1 MASYERANQI
11 QSGEMLKL
19 NDKIRSFISIEIT
32 EKKLLERLLE
42 LQQQLSTSEADLK
55 LVQPQNVHFTLRFL
69 GEISSSTL
77 EAVQNGMAAIKFNP
91 FKINLSGVGVFPN
104 LNRISVVWV
113 GVTKGEEE
121 VRMLSTKIES
131 SLKTVIL
138 RPDSRGFTPHLTVAR
153 VRTGRNKDK
162 LVASVK
168 QLKDYV
174 VGSMEVNTIRLKKS
188 ILTPK
193 GPIYSTIFEV
203 LASG

>member
-1 MASYERANQI
+1 
-11 QSGEMLKL
+11 MLKL
-19 NDKIRSFISIEIT
+19 NAQIRSFISIDIT
-32 EKKLLERLLE
+32 EKKLLERLVE
-42 LQQQLSTSEADLK
+42 LQQQLSTSGADLK

-69 GEISSSTL
+69 GEIPSSTL
-77 EAVQNGMAAIKFNP
+77 DAVQNGIAAIKFNS

-113 GVTKGEEE
+113 GVTKGDED
-121 VRMLSTKIES
+121 VKMLSTKIES
-131 SLKTVIL
+131 ALRTVIL

-162 LVASVK
+162 LVASVE
-168 QLKDYV
+168 QLRDYV

-188 ILTPK
+188 VLTPQ

-203 LASG
+203 LGSG